1 MEYAIEVRNLTK
13 RYKDFTLDDISFAL
27 PRGTVMGLI
36 GENGAGKSTL
46 INSILGIT
54 DSKSSLTSMLGL
66 DMKTHSKMIKEDIA
80 VIFNDSHY
88 DVNLTPEIIGHI
100 LSKVYK
106 NWDAPLFSRY
116 LERFSLPEKKKIKKL
131 STGMRVKLEFAA
143 ALSHHPQLLIL
154 DEATSGLDPVFR
166 NEILDILR
174 EFTEDETHAVLMSSH
189 ITSDLDKIADY
200 IAYLHEG
207 KIQFIKTY
215 DEILNDYGIITCG
228 QELFDSL
235 SRDDIAAYKKEPY
248 SYRVLVKNRAK
259 LRQVFHDIPMEN
271 ASVEDIMLFYV
282 KGEKVK

>member
-88 DVNLTPEIIGHI
+88 DVNLTPKIIGHI

-215 DEILNDYGIITCG
+215 DEIRNDYGIITCG

>member
-88 DVNLTPEIIGHI
+88 DVNLTPKSIGHI

-215 DEILNDYGIITCG
+215 DEIRNDYGIITCG

>member
-88 DVNLTPEIIGHI
+88 DVNLTPKIIGHI

-143 ALSHHPQLLIL
+143 ALSHHPKLLIL

-166 NEILDILR
+166 DEILDILR

-215 DEILNDYGIITCG
+215 DEIRNDYGIITCG

>member
-88 DVNLTPEIIGHI
+88 DVNLTPKIIGHI

-106 NWDAPLFSRY
+106 NWGAPLFSRY

-215 DEILNDYGIITCG
+215 DEIRNDYGIITCG

>member
-13 RYKDFTLDDISFAL
+13 RYKYFTLDDISFAL

-88 DVNLTPEIIGHI
+88 DVNLTPKIIGHI

-215 DEILNDYGIITCG
+215 DEIRNDYGIITCG